1 MKVLLYSHVFH
12 PSVGGV
18 ETVSRALV
26 EGFVA
31 QGVDCTVVT
40 QTPAKG
46 GEEASFPFEVVRQPS
61 SARVRELLRWA
72 DVVLFNGASLALQ
85 PWVLLY
91 RKPFAWVHVG
101 YQASCIDGAGWV
113 DGKAAPLTP
122 VASFLFHARRGG
134 WVRAMK
140 DGTKLLLRRSIAK
153 FGVTR
158 NVAITEWMN
167 QALPLPRQ
175 VQIYNPFPI
184 ERFRAADREGAEY
197 EFFYMGR
204 LVQEKGVDTLIRA
217 FAKVLARQGGRPRL
231 LLIGDG
237 SARPA
242 LEQLVGELGIASSV
256 HFAGAQSG
264 EGLVD
269 WVGKGLIGVLP
280 SVWYEPMGGVAI
292 ELLAAGKSLIV
303 SAKGGLAECVGDA
316 GLTFPNGDDEALAAQ
331 MERVLEDPAL
341 RAAQSAK
348 ARERAA
354 GFMPARFVTQ
364 YIDMLGGIARK
375 A

>member
-26 EGFVA
+26 EGFAA
-31 QGVDCTVVT
+31 QGVDCKVIT
-40 QTPAKG
+40 QTPAKEG
-46 GEEASFPFEVVRQPS
+46 DAFPFEVIRRPAR
-61 SARVRELLRWA
+61 ARVRELLRWA

-85 PWVLLY
+85 PWVLLL
-91 RKPFAWVHVG
+91 RKPFVWVHVG

-113 DGKAAPLTP
+113 DGKPAPLTP
-122 VASFLFHARRGG
+122 FASFVFHARRGG
-134 WVRAMK
+134 YARGLK
-140 DGTKLLLRRSIAK
+140 DGLKLLLRRSIAK
-153 FGVTR
+153 HGVTR

-167 QALPLPRQ
+167 KALPLPRQ

-184 ERFRAADREGAEY
+184 ERFRAADRDGAEY

-217 FAKVLARQGGRPRL
+217 FAKVLRRHPGRPRL

-237 SARPA
+237 SARA
-242 LEQLVGELGIASSV
+242 DIERLVSELGIAPSV
-256 HFAGAQSG
+256 VFAGAQSG

-269 WVGKGLIGVLP
+269 WVAKGMIGVIP
-280 SVWYEPMGGVAI
+280 SVWYEPMGGVAV

-303 SAKGGLAECVGDA
+303 SAQGGLVECVGDA
-316 GLTFPNGDDEALAAQ
+316 GLSFPNGDDEALAAQ
-331 MERVLEDPAL
+331 MLRVLDDPAL
-341 RAAQSAK
+341 RAAQTAK
-348 ARERAA
+348 ARERAK
-354 GFMPARFVTQ
+354 RFVPERFVAQ
-364 YIDMLGGIARK
+364 YIEMLEGIARK

>member
-31 QGVDCTVVT
+31 RGVDCKVVT
-40 QTPAKG
+40 QTATQ
-46 GEEASFPFEVVRQPS
+46 EVEVFPFEVIRQPS
-61 SARVRELLRWA
+61 SRRVRELLRWA
-72 DVVLFNGASLALQ
+72 DVVLFNGATMALQ

-91 RKPFAWVHVG
+91 RKPFVWVHVG

-113 DGKAAPLTP
+113 DGKPAPLSP
-122 VASFLFHARRGG
+122 FASILFHARRSGYARG
-134 WVRAMK
+134 MK
-140 DGTKLLLRRSIAK
+140 EGLKLLLRRAIAK

-204 LVQEKGVDTLIRA
+204 LVQEKGVDVLVRA
-217 FAKVLARQGGRPRL
+217 FAKLHQRHPGRPRL

-237 SARPA
+237 SARA
-242 LEQLVGELGIASSV
+242 QVERLVAELGIASSV
-256 HFAGAQSG
+256 RFVGAQSG

-269 WVGKGLIGVLP
+269 WVAKGMIGVIP
-280 SVWYEPMGGVAI
+280 SVWYEPMGGVAV

-303 SAKGGLAECVGDA
+303 SAQGGLAECVGDA

-331 MERVLEDPAL
+331 MQRVLDDPAL
-341 RAAQSAK
+341 RATQAAK
-348 ARERAA
+348 ARERA
-354 GFMPARFVTQ
+354 GSFVPGRFVGQ
-364 YIDMLGGIARK
+364 YIELLQGIARK

>member
-12 PSVGGV
+12 PSMGGV

-26 EGFVA
+26 EGFVDR
-31 QGVDCTVVT
+31 GVDCKVVT
-40 QTPAKG
+40 QTATK
-46 GEEASFPFEVVRQPS
+46 EVDVFPFEVIRQPS
-61 SARVRELLRWA
+61 VRRVRELLRWA

-91 RKPFAWVHVG
+91 RKPFVWVHVG

-113 DGKAAPLTP
+113 DGKPAPLSP
-122 VASFLFHARRGG
+122 LASFRFHARRGG
-134 WVRAMK
+134 YAKVLK
-140 DGTKLLLRRSIAK
+140 EGLKLLLRRSVAR

-204 LVQEKGVDTLIRA
+204 LVHEKGVDILVRA
-217 FAKVLARQGGRPRL
+217 FAKLLQRHQGHPRL

-237 SARPA
+237 GARPEIEA
-242 LEQLVGELGIASSV
+242 LVAELGIASSV
-256 HFAGAQSG
+256 RFVGAQSG

-269 WVGKGLIGVLP
+269 WVSKGMIGVIP
-280 SVWYEPMGGVAI
+280 SVWYEPMGGVAV

-303 SAKGGLAECVGDA
+303 SAQGGLAECVGDA

-331 MERVLEDPAL
+331 MQRVLDDPAL
-341 RAAQSAK
+341 RAALAAK
-348 ARERAA
+348 ARERA
-354 GFMPARFVTQ
+354 GSFMPGRFVAQ
-364 YIDMLGGIARK
+364 YIEMLEGIARK